1 MVSITYRYSLLNDMH
16 LVLWKVS
23 LIVSFQGTEVNSNL
37 HVVIN
42 LGKSLMFSESED
54 KEDDDEEGKDEYI
67 QDDDSNYSNEE
78 KD

>member
-1 MVSITYRYSLLNDMH
+1 M
-16 LVLWKVS
+16 
-23 LIVSFQGTEVNSNL
+23 NSNL